1 MQDISLTHEYIGII
15 TNQHYMV
22 YFGMK
27 NNFLTPMSNIT
38 HLTEE
43 FYQQRQEAVD
53 PSNSPEML
61 EASYVG
67 WSSVAVQLEAFE
79 IATNLSWINWDEN
92 TSVLDVGCGYG
103 RLLDFLISRKSY
115 QGKYSGIDI
124 IPEFIEKAI
133 QIHNNES
140 EKTESQ
146 FLLGDFLEQTLDK
159 EKFDVIIC
167 LGGLGVNQD
176 YPEPVGQ
183 KSLEYAQK
191 LISKIV
197 HLSTVAI
204 SLYFPN
210 ADQILTTKRKPR
222 MAYYKRSDIEK
233 MLLDACGQRCQ
244 DMKFNSYPTQKDR
257 RTIVQVRLSN

>member
-1 MQDISLTHEYIGII
+1 
-15 TNQHYMV
+15 MV
-22 YFGMK
+22 YFWMK
-27 NNFLTPMSNIT
+27 NKFLSPMSNIT
-38 HLTEE
+38 DLTEE

-53 PSNSPEML
+53 PQNSPEML

-67 WSSVAVQLEAFE
+67 WSSVDVQLQAFE
-79 IATNLSWINWDEN
+79 IATDLSWINWDEN

-103 RLLDFLISRKSY
+103 RLLDFLTSKKSY

-133 QIHNNES
+133 HIHNNES
-140 EKTESQ
+140 EKPETQ
-146 FLLGDFLEQTLDK
+146 FLVGDFLEQTLDT

-176 YPEPVGQ
+176 YPDSFGQ

-197 HLSTVAI
+197 RLSNVAV

-210 ADQILTTKRKPR
+210 ADQIVTTERKPR
-222 MAYYKRSDIEK
+222 MAYYKRSEIER

-244 DMKFNSYPTQKDR
+244 DMKFISYPTKKDR
-257 RTIVQVRLSN
+257 RTIVQVKLSKN